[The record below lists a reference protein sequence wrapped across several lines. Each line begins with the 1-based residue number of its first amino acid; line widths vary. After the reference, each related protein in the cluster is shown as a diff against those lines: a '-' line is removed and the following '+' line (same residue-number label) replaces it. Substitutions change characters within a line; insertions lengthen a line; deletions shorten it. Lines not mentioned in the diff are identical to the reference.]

1 MRNRGMGRPQVVA
14 VWGSGILVI
23 TAAAAACLLRGMF
36 FAREMYGML
45 AVWFVL
51 CAAIA
56 ASSIYINGGYKSGG
70 TAVKIVLGGPLLI
83 LVLYAFHLLHSPLS
97 VQGTVNELLRWGL
110 YASFAF
116 FAFLCAGTRRGFRLL
131 AVVWHGLGI
140 TISLS
145 ALLTV
150 CGGLPLRFAVAYTAS
165 PEVSVTGARLGGLLQ
180 YPNAFGAVMAVFLL
194 ERMFALAPGEAA
206 ARHHARG
213 EHRAFRAARQPL
225 RMLPLFPYAAA
236 LLLSESRGALLAAAC
251 AAAAALLWKRRLA
264 APLLAAGAAP
274 VAAAALFYRQLARTG
289 LAVEPLPGLLLLAG
303 FWAGA
308 LLAGLWLCRR
318 SRLAAGGTRAAL
330 LLLAAA
336 LWTAAGTAVLSQVRE
351 RISGPS
357 ATVSA
362 RGLMY
367 RDAWKLA
374 GEAPWLGQGGET
386 WHSAYLATQSRPYV
400 GSQVHSGYLDFLLNL
415 GIAGV
420 AVLLLLLLAAVWMT
434 GRDALRL
441 LPPLL
446 VIVLHA
452 AADFDWSYGLSW
464 LLLFL
469 LLAMAHAESRQR
481 VTAVSGTHAVLLRPA
496 FNRRAHIRGF
506 MGVKRA
512 GLRLILICICLT
524 FSWLSFQMRM
534 GEKLYSQAVRTAE
547 PAAQITL
554 LRESLGWNPR
564 DSKAAVVL
572 AGLLPGEQGRD
583 LLRSSLIY
591 APEDPGLHWALAGSY
606 MGGDDPGKALYWVRR
621 SLQLDG
627 FNAAKQAK
635 AAEGMLELGR
645 RNLVK
650 GDQQRAAAS
659 ASAGLELLRQY
670 RLLAVQERSK
680 GGQHNDRRFEYIE
693 PADMLNMELEE
704 LLAAVYAEQAAASG
718 IRLSRF
724 IPSSAGR

>member
-1 MRNRGMGRPQVVA
+1 MSYKGMGRLQVVA
-14 VWGSGILVI
+14 AWGSGILVT

-36 FAREMYGML
+36 FAREMYGLL

-51 CAAIA
+51 SAAVA

-70 TAVKIVLGGPLLI
+70 TAVKIILGGPLLI
-83 LVLYAFHLLHSPLS
+83 LVLYAVHLLRSPLS

-110 YASFAF
+110 YSSFALA
-116 FAFLCAGTRRGFRLL
+116 AFLCAGTRCGSRLL
-131 AVVWHGLGI
+131 AAVWHGLGI
-140 TISLS
+140 TVSLS

-150 CGGLPLRFAVAYTAS
+150 CGGLPLRYAVAYTAS
-165 PEVSVTGARLGGLLQ
+165 PEISATGARLGGLLQ
-180 YPNAFGAVMAVFLL
+180 YPNAFGALMAIFLL
-194 ERMFALAPGEAA
+194 ERMFALAAGDAT
-206 ARHHARG
+206 ARYCSRG
-213 EHRAFRAARQPL
+213 EHRVFRAARQPL

-236 LLLSESRGALLAAAC
+236 LLLSESRGAVLAAAC

-274 VAAAALFYRQLARTG
+274 VAAAALLYRQLARAG
-289 LAVEPLPGLLLLAG
+289 LAVEPLPGLLQLAG
-303 FWAGA
+303 CWAGA

-318 SRLAAGGTRAAL
+318 SRRAAGGNRAA

-336 LWTAAGTAVLSQVRE
+336 LWTAAGSAVLGQLCE

-357 ATVSA
+357 ATVNA

-386 WHSAYLATQSRPYV
+386 WHSAYLAAQSRPYV

-434 GRDALRL
+434 GRDAPRL

-469 LLAMAHAESRQR
+469 LLAMVHAESLQR
-481 VTAVSGTHAVLLRPA
+481 LTAASAASSAILHPA
-496 FNRRAHIRGF
+496 SNRSHFRGIL
-506 MGVKRA
+506 MLKRA
-512 GLRLILICICLT
+512 GLRLILICICLG
-524 FSWLSFQMRM
+524 FSQLSLQMMM
-534 GEKLYSQAVRTAE
+534 GGRLYSQAVRTAE
-547 PAAQITL
+547 PADQIML
-554 LRESLGWNPR
+554 LRQSLAWNPR
-564 DSKAAVVL
+564 DPKAAVVL
-572 AGLLPGEQGRD
+572 AGLLPGVQGRD

-591 APEDPGLHWALAGSY
+591 APEDPGLHWALAEAY
-606 MGGDDPGKALYWVRR
+606 MAGADPGQALYWVRR

-627 FNAAKQAK
+627 FNAAKRAN
-635 AAEGMLELGR
+635 AAAGMLEMGR

-650 GDQQRAAAS
+650 GDRQRAADS

-680 GGQHNDRRFEYIE
+680 GRQHNDRRFEYTE
-693 PADMLNMELEE
+693 SSDKLNMELEQ
-704 LLAAVYAEQAAASG
+704 LLAAVYTSDEAPADYRQ
-718 IRLSRF
+718 LTV
-724 IPSSAGR
+724 IPSSAGQ